1 MKSIKVI
8 GYGLWIIGM
17 LLVSMPA
24 MAQWG
29 NDNQVGASAPSTT
42 FRSTSSMPAVT
53 GVTATSLNADGTVN
67 EGAYMSQ
74 SPGIRKPRRDGSSS
88 NPGSP
93 DDEEDEAER
102 QPLGDGLW
110 VLMALAGVY
119 VRSRKYARK
128 MIE

>member
-8 GYGLWIIGM
+8 GYGLMVIGM

-29 NDNQVGASAPSTT
+29 DNQVGATAPSTT
-42 FRSTSSMPAVT
+42 FRSTSAMPTVT
-53 GVTATSLNADGTVN
+53 GATASSLNADGTVN

-93 DDEEDEAER
+93 DDEEDEAEK
-102 QPLGDGLW
+102 QPVGDGLW

-119 VRSRKYARK
+119 VCSRKYARN